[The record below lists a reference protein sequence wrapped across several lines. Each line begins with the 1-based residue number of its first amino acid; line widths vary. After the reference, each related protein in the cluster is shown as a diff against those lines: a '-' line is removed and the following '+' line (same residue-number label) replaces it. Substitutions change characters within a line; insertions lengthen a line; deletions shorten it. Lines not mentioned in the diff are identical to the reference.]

1 MSKSNKVLLI
11 IVILFL
17 VLLIGGLCYYIFH
30 QNTQM
35 DELVEMMEIEKSEL
49 QEEYEN
55 LAIEFDGYS
64 HMDIQNDSLQELL
77 GREQQRVQDLL
88 EELRIT
94 KVTNA
99 RRIAELKKELATVR
113 AVMRDYIRQVDS
125 LNATNARLTEE
136 NIQVREENKQVRD
149 KNTQLATLNTQLS
162 ETVTRAAMLELTE
175 CTCIMLNKNDRKTR
189 IVSTAEKLQFDYT
202 IDKNITCT
210 PGMKD
215 LYVRVIDP
223 KGAIL
228 NTDSTK
234 VFAFENLDIP
244 YSITQQIEYSGE
256 LYKGVAYLP
265 LQSEIERG
273 FYTIDFFCDG
283 NLIGSFP
290 LQIRK

>member
-1 MSKSNKVLLI
+1 MSKSNKVLLTI
-11 IVILFL
+11 AIVFL
-17 VLLIGGLCYYIFH
+17 VLLVGGLCYYIFH

-35 DELVEMMEIEKSEL
+35 NELVEMMEIEKTEL

-113 AVMRDYIRQVDS
+113 AVMRDYVRQVDS

-149 KNTQLATLNTQLS
+149 ENTQLTTLNTQLS

-175 CTCIMLNKNDRKTR
+175 CTCVMLNKNDRKTR
-189 IVSTAEKLQFDYT
+189 IVSTAQKLQFNYT
-202 IDKNITCT
+202 IDKNITCE
-210 PGMKD
+210 PGLKD

-223 KGAIL
+223 KGMVL
-228 NTDSTK
+228 NTDSTRL
-234 VFAFENLDIP
+234 FAFENLDIP
-244 YSITQQIEYSGE
+244 YSITQQIEYGGDQYKGE
-256 LYKGVAYLP
+256 LYLP
-265 LQSEIERG
+265 LQSEIEKG